1 MRNTYARRFKSFVSG
16 GVSAAVLGGII
27 SLGGAQAQN
36 FDAVQIKTSDL
47 GNGLYML
54 EGSGGNLGVSVGE
67 DGIFLIDDQY
77 APLTDKILAA
87 LAGIGGGDVK
97 YILNTHW
104 HGDHTG
110 GNENLGKKGSV
121 IVAHKNVRE
130 RMSTEQFSKMMNR
143 TTPASPD
150 VSLPVVTFDGDVDF
164 YFNGHKI
171 EVKSVVPA
179 HTDGD
184 SIVYIAEANMLHMGD
199 TFFNTW
205 YPFIDVDSGGNIH
218 GMIAVHK
225 KGLTLANDATKI
237 IPGHG
242 PLASKADLQVS
253 HDKLVSVRDALQSRI
268 DKGMSDEEIM
278 ADSPL
283 AGLDLNWGGFLNE
296 TQFTAITLAGMR
308 SE

>member
-1 MRNTYARRFKSFVSG
+1 MRNTHVGRFKSFARAG
-16 GVSAAVLGGII
+16 ISAAILGGSF
-27 SLGGAQAQN
+27 SLAAAEAQN

-54 EGSGGNLGVSVGE
+54 EGSGGNLGVSVGA
-67 DGIFLIDDQY
+67 DGIFLIDDEY
-77 APLTDKILAA
+77 APLTTKILAA
-87 LAGIGGGDVK
+87 LADIGAGDVK

-110 GNENLGKKGSV
+110 GNENLGSRGSV

-130 RMSTEQFSKMMNR
+130 RMSADRLSERMNQ

-150 VSLPVVTFDGDVDF
+150 VSLPVVTFDGNVEF

-171 EVKSVVPA
+171 EVMSVVPA

-199 TFFNTW
+199 TYFNTW
-205 YPFIDVDSGGNIH
+205 YPYIDVDSGGNIH
-218 GMIAVHK
+218 GMIAVHE
-225 KGLTLANDATKI
+225 KGLALANDTTKI

-242 PLASKADLQVS
+242 PLADKSDLQVA
-253 HDKLVSVRDALQSRI
+253 HDKLVDVRDALQAGI
-268 DKGMSDEEIM
+268 DKGMSDEEII
-278 ADSPL
+278 ASNPL
-283 AGLDLNWGGFLNE
+283 AGLDLNWGGFLTE
-296 TQFTAITLAGMR
+296 MQFVTVTLAGMR
-308 SE
+308 G

>member
-1 MRNTYARRFKSFVSG
+1 MRNTHVRRFKSFVSR
-16 GVSAAVLGGII
+16 GVSAAVFGGSI
-27 SLGGAQAQN
+27 SFGAAQAQN

-47 GNGLYML
+47 GSGLYML
-54 EGSGGNLGVSVGE
+54 EGSGGNLGVSAGD

-110 GNENLGKKGSV
+110 GNENLGSKGSV
-121 IVAHKNVRE
+121 IVAHRNVRQ
-130 RMSTEQFSKMMNR
+130 RMSTDQFSKMMNR

-150 VSLPVVTFDGDVDF
+150 ASLPVVTFDGDVDF

-184 SIVYIAEANMLHMGD
+184 SIVFIGEANMLHMGD

-205 YPFIDVDSGGNIH
+205 YPFIDVDSGGSIH
-218 GMIAVHK
+218 GMIAVHEE
-225 KGLTLANDATKI
+225 GLALANDATKI

-242 PLASKADLQVS
+242 PLATKADLQLA
-253 HDKLVSVRDALQSRI
+253 HDKLVSVRDALQPHI
-268 DKGMSDEEIM
+268 DMGMSDNEII
-278 ADSPL
+278 AAKPL

-296 TQFTAITLAGMR
+296 TQFIAITLAGMR
-308 SE
+308 G